1 MEKKEDF
8 YGKLE
13 EDIVGAVLDQ
23 AVENAKK
30 SIREEKSLTI
40 ENTIPLMLKSQYNH
54 LKHLDSHMKFLEEDM
69 ATKDDIK
76 NMATKDDI
84 KNMATKDDIKNMATK
99 DDIKDMST
107 KDDIKRLEMEINNI
121 NMRIDNMNIRIDG
134 LSSQINWIKWALGF
148 GMAFISIL
156 MTVLKFF

>member
-84 KNMATKDDIKNMATK
+84 KNMATKDDIK
-99 DDIKDMST
+99 
-107 KDDIKRLEMEINNI
+107 RLEMEINNI

-148 GMAFISIL
+148 GMAFLSIL

>member
-40 ENTIPLMLKSQYNH
+40 ENTIPLMLKTQYNH

-99 DDIKDMST
+99 DDIK
-107 KDDIKRLEMEINNI
+107 RLEMEINNI

-134 LSSQINWIKWALGF
+134 LSSQINWIKWALG
-148 GMAFISIL
+148 
-156 MTVLKFF
+156 